1 MRQLSIACS
10 HDDPATCVQPSSRAW
25 LLVDVTMTLLVIGL
39 TTIFVRMLAW
49 SLI

>member
-1 MRQLSIACS
+1 MRQCS
-10 HDDPATCVQPSSRAW
+10 FAGRTAESANRVQPASRAW
-25 LLVDVTMTLLVIGL
+25 FFVDVTMTLLVIGL

>member
-1 MRQLSIACS
+1 MRLLSYSCS
-10 HDDPATCVQPSSRAW
+10 HDDPAICVQRSRAW

>member
-1 MRQLSIACS
+1 MRQLSYACG
-10 HDDPATCVQPSSRAW
+10 HDDPPIFVQPSRAW
-25 LLVDVTMTLLVIGL
+25 LLVDVTMTVLVIGL

>member
-1 MRQLSIACS
+1 MRQLSYACG
-10 HDDPATCVQPSSRAW
+10 HDDPAIRVQHRAW